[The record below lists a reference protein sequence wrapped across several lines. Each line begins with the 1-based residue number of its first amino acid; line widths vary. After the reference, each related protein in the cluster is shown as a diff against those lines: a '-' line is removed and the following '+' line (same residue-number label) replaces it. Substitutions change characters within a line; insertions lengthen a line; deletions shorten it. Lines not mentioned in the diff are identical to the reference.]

1 MIVNDFK
8 DRKAKAES
16 NKTKMLDLA
25 TRFYN
30 MTVEQARQYISL
42 KHEPEESAVKN
53 LIDEYLE
60 GEAVLGRSRYIVY
73 KCNYCE
79 RDYYNLQDF
88 EYHCYNNR
96 QDHKPAT
103 ISNIEHEA
111 KEAIMEANRE
121 YEKDIFVAIQAKK
134 TAGESKQR
142 NNTELKP
149 N

>member
-25 TRFYN
+25 TRLGN

-60 GEAVLGRSRYIVY
+60 GEAVLGRSRYPVY

-79 RDYYNLQDF
+79 RDYYIIYKILNIIVTTTDRITNLLQ
-88 EYHCYNNR
+88 YQILNTK
-96 QDHKPAT
+96 Q
-103 ISNIEHEA
+103 
-111 KEAIMEANRE
+111 
-121 YEKDIFVAIQAKK
+121 EKKRSWKQTENMRKIF
-134 TAGESKQR
+134 R
-142 NNTELKP
+142 
-149 N
+149 